1 MAIIGTAL
9 PHNTIIVPTH
19 SNGRAGQRVRA
30 IVIHHQASN
39 LTGKQIAQVFRS
51 RRSSA
56 TYSIATDGTITQ
68 HVSESDRPWT
78 TSGADPDNHA
88 ITIEVANNTFAPN
101 WTVSDAALNAT
112 IALCADICRRYGITS
127 LYYNG
132 KNGTLLRHC
141 DYSATACPGP
151 YIKAKTGYICAQ
163 VNAKLAG
170 TAAQKPEQ
178 KPEASGAAYRVQ
190 CGVFS
195 DKANA
200 DALSKRLT
208 AAGFAN
214 AVVEVK

>member
-1 MAIIGTAL
+1 MAIIGTSL
-9 PHNTIIVPTH
+9 PHSTLIVPTH
-19 SNGRAGQRVRA
+19 SNGRAGQKVRA

-39 LTGKQIAQVFRS
+39 LAGKQIAQVFRS

-68 HVSESDRPWT
+68 HVSEADRPWT
-78 TSGADPDNHA
+78 TSGANPDNHA
-88 ITIEVANNTFAPN
+88 ITIEVANNSFAPN

-112 IALCADICRRYGITS
+112 ISLCADICKRYGITR

-151 YIKAKTGYICAQ
+151 YIKARTAYICAE
-163 VNAKLAG
+163 VNAKLANANN
-170 TAAQKPEQ
+170 TATAKET
-178 KPEASGAAYRVQ
+178 ASASAKYRVQ

-195 DKANA
+195 SKENA
-200 DALSKRLT
+200 DALSKKLT

>member
-1 MAIIGTAL
+1 MAIIGTKL
-9 PHNTIIVPTH
+9 PHNTVIVPTH
-19 SNGRAGQRVRA
+19 STGRAGQKVRA

-88 ITIEVANNTFAPN
+88 ITIEVANNRFSPE

-112 IALCADICRRYGITS
+112 IELCADICRRYGITS
-127 LYYNG
+127 LYYDG

-151 YIKAKTGYICAQ
+151 YIKAKTSYICGA
-163 VNAKLAG
+163 VNAKLAEANKTDTTTDTG
-170 TAAQKPEQ
+170 TL
-178 KPEASGAAYRVQ
+178 YRVQ
-190 CGVFS
+190 CGAFRS
-195 DKANA
+195 KDSAET
-200 DALSKRLT
+200 LSKKLT
-208 AAGFAN
+208 AAGFTN
-214 AVVEVK
+214 AVVAVKQ